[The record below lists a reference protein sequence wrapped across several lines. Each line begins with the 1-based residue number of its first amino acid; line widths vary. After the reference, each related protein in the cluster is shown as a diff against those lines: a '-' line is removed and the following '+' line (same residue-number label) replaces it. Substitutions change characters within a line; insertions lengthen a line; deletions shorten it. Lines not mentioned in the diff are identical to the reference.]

1 MNKRLV
7 NLLVVLFCIVSLN
20 TQTIYATEAKAT
32 PEPMSVLLLGID
44 TGSLGRVEVGRS
56 DVLMVM
62 TLNPNTNNI
71 TLTSIPR
78 DTYVEIVGQGVM
90 DKINHAYAFG
100 GIEMSRATVEQFL
113 DIAIDHYMV
122 VNMAGLS
129 ELIDQVGGVEVI
141 PPTTFSING
150 YNFVE
155 GQTINLNGEM
165 ALAYVRERYTSGG
178 DYGRQERQR
187 QLVTAIIRQISNSK
201 NIFNLKNIFYSL
213 NENIKTDFDL
223 MTLMGLYQVFNRN
236 IDTIETYQ
244 ISGYPQ
250 MINQIYY
257 EVPDAEVLGNVRN
270 TLKNELTE
278 Q

>member
-1 MNKRLV
+1 MNKRLIGF
-7 NLLVVLFCIVSLN
+7 LVILINIIFLN
-20 TQTIYATEAKAT
+20 NQTVYATENAVT
-32 PEPMSVLLLGID
+32 PEPMAVLLLGID
-44 TGSLGRVEVGRS
+44 SGSLGRVEVGRS
-56 DVLMVM
+56 DVMMVM
-62 TLNPNTNNI
+62 TVNSDTNNT

-78 DTYVEIVGQGVM
+78 DTYVEIVGQGNM

-113 DIAIDHYMV
+113 DISIDYYIV

-129 ELIDQVGGVEVI
+129 EIINQIGGVEVI
-141 PPTTFSING
+141 PPTTFSISG
-150 YNFVE
+150 YDFVE
-155 GQTINLNGEM
+155 GQEVTLDGDM

-187 QLVTAIIRQISNSK
+187 QLVAAIIRQMSNQK
-201 NIFNLKNIFYSL
+201 NIFNLKNIFLSL

-223 MTLMGLYQVFNRN
+223 MTLMSLYKEFNHSVDN
-236 IDTIETYQ
+236 VTTYQ

-250 MINQIYY
+250 MIENIYY
-257 EVPDAEVLGNVRN
+257 EVPDAEVLKDV
-270 TLKNELTE
+270 KYAIQNELDE

>member
-1 MNKRLV
+1 MNKRLI
-7 NLLVVLFCIVSLN
+7 NLLVVLICIVSLN
-20 TQTIYATEAKAT
+20 NQTVYATET
-32 PEPMSVLLLGID
+32 QEPMSVLLLGID
-44 TGSLGRVEVGRS
+44 SGSLGRTEVGRS
-56 DVLMVM
+56 DVMMVM
-62 TLNPNTNNI
+62 TLNPNTNHI

-78 DTYVEIVGQGVM
+78 DTYVEIVGQGMM

-113 DIAIDHYMV
+113 DIPIDHYIL

-129 ELIDQVGGVEVI
+129 EIIEQVDGVEVI

-150 YNFVE
+150 YHFVE
-155 GQTINLNGEM
+155 GQAITLDGEM

-178 DYGRQERQR
+178 DYGRQARQR
-187 QLVTAIIRQISNSK
+187 QLVTAVIHQISNSK
-201 NIFNLKNIFYSL
+201 NIFKLKNLFYSL

-223 MTLMGLYQVFNRN
+223 ITLMGLYKEFNDSVDN
-236 IDTIETYQ
+236 VTTYQ

-250 MINQIYY
+250 MIENIYY
-257 EVPDAEVLGNVRN
+257 EVPDAEVLEDV
-270 TLKNELTE
+270 KYAIQNELNE

>member
-1 MNKRLV
+1 MNKRLID
-7 NLLVVLFCIVSLN
+7 LLVILISMIFLN
-20 TQTIYATEAKAT
+20 TQTVIATER
-32 PEPMSVLLLGID
+32 PVSSEPMSVLLLGID
-44 TGSLGRVEVGRS
+44 SGSLGRTEVGRS
-56 DVLMVM
+56 DVMMVM
-62 TLNPNTNNI
+62 TLNPNTNHI

-78 DTYVEIVGQGVM
+78 DTYVEIVGQGMM

-113 DIAIDHYMV
+113 DISIDHHIV
-122 VNMAGLS
+122 ANMAGLS
-129 ELIDQVGGVEVI
+129 DIIDQVGGVEVI
-141 PPTTFSING
+141 PPSTFSISG
-150 YNFVE
+150 YNFIE
-155 GQTINLNGEM
+155 GQAITLDGEM

-187 QLVTAIIRQISNSK
+187 QLVTAVIHQISNSK

-223 MTLMGLYQVFNRN
+223 ITLMGLYKEFNDSVDN
-236 IDTIETYQ
+236 VTTYQ

-250 MINQIYY
+250 MIENIYY
-257 EVPDAEVLGNVRN
+257 EVPDAEVLEDV
-270 TLKNELTE
+270 KYAIQNELNE

>member
-1 MNKRLV
+1 MNKRLIE
-7 NLLVVLFCIVSLN
+7 LLVVLISVIFVN
-20 TQTIYATEAKAT
+20 THTVYATETKVT

-44 TGSLGRVEVGRS
+44 SGSLGRTEVGRS
-56 DVLMVM
+56 DVIMVM
-62 TLNPNTNNI
+62 TINPNKNNI

-78 DTYVEIVGQGVM
+78 DTYVEIVGLGIM

-113 DIAIDHYMV
+113 GIAIDHYMV

-141 PPTTFSING
+141 PPSTFSING

-165 ALAYVRERYTSGG
+165 ALAYVRERYSSGG

-187 QLVTAIIRQISNSK
+187 QLVTAVIRQVSNSK

-213 NENIKTDFDL
+213 NDNIKTDFDL
-223 MTLMGLYQVFNRN
+223 ITLMELYKEFNDSVDN
-236 IDTIETYQ
+236 VSTYQ

-250 MINQIYY
+250 MIENIYY
-257 EVPDAEVLGNVRN
+257 EVPDTEVLENVKN
-270 TLKNELTE
+270 TIKNELTE

>member
-1 MNKRLV
+1 MNKRLI
-7 NLLVVLFCIVSLN
+7 NLLVVLICIVSLN
-20 TQTIYATEAKAT
+20 NQTVYATET
-32 PEPMSVLLLGID
+32 QEPMSVLLLGID
-44 TGSLGRVEVGRS
+44 SGSLGRVEVGRS

-62 TLNPNTNNI
+62 TLNSNTNHI

-78 DTYVEIVGQGVM
+78 DTYVEIVGQGIM

-113 DIAIDHYMV
+113 DIPIDHYIL

-129 ELIDQVGGVEVI
+129 EIIDQVGGVEVI
-141 PPTTFSING
+141 PPSTFSISG
-150 YNFVE
+150 YHFVE
-155 GQTINLNGEM
+155 GQAITLDGEM

-187 QLVTAIIRQISNSK
+187 QLVTAVIHQISKSK

-213 NENIKTDFDL
+213 NENIKTDFDF
-223 MTLMGLYQVFNRN
+223 MTLMRLYKEFNDSVDN
-236 IDTIETYQ
+236 VTTYQ

-250 MINQIYY
+250 MIEHIYY
-257 EVPDAEVLGNVRN
+257 EVPDAEVLEDI
-270 TLKNELTE
+270 KYAIQNELNE

>member
-1 MNKRLV
+1 MNKRFI
-7 NLLVVLFCIVSLN
+7 NLLVLLISIIFIN
-20 TQTIYATEAKAT
+20 THTVYATET
-32 PEPMSVLLLGID
+32 PVSSEPMSVLLLGID
-44 TGSLGRVEVGRS
+44 SGSLGRTEVGRS
-56 DVLMVM
+56 DVMMVM
-62 TLNPNTNNI
+62 TLNPNTNHI

-78 DTYVEIVGQGVM
+78 DTYVEIVGQGIM

-100 GIEMSRATVEQFL
+100 GIEMSRTTVEQFL
-113 DIAIDHYMV
+113 DIPIDHYVV

-141 PPTTFSING
+141 PPTSFSISS
-150 YNFVE
+150 YNFIE
-155 GQTINLNGEM
+155 GQAITLDGEM

-236 IDTIETYQ
+236 IDTIATYQ

-257 EVPDAEVLGNVRN
+257 EVPDAEVVENI
-270 TLKNELTE
+270 KNAVKIELNE
-278 Q
+278 

>member
-1 MNKRLV
+1 MNKRLIGF
-7 NLLVVLFCIVSLN
+7 LVILVSIIFFN
-20 TQTIYATEAKAT
+20 NQTVYAIETSVT

-44 TGSLGRVEVGRS
+44 SGSLGRLEVGRS
-56 DVLMVM
+56 DVMMVM
-62 TLNPNTNNI
+62 TANPDTNNI

-78 DTYVEIVGQGVM
+78 DTYVEIVGQGMM

-113 DIAIDHYMV
+113 DISIDHYIV
-122 VNMAGLS
+122 VNMAGIS

-141 PPTTFSING
+141 PPTTFSISG
-150 YNFVE
+150 YQFVE
-155 GQTINLNGEM
+155 GQAVTLDGDM

-187 QLVTAIIRQISNSK
+187 QLVTAIISQMSNQK
-201 NIFNLKNIFYSL
+201 NIFNLKNIFLSL

-223 MTLMGLYQVFNRN
+223 ITLMSLYKEFNDS
-236 IDTIETYQ
+236 IDNVTTYQ

-250 MINQIYY
+250 MIENIYY
-257 EVPDAEVLGNVRN
+257 EVPDAEVLEDV
-270 TLKNELTE
+270 KYAIQNELDE

>member
-1 MNKRLV
+1 MNKHLID
-7 NLLVVLFCIVSLN
+7 LLVVFISVIFLN
-20 TQTIYATEAKAT
+20 NQTVYATET
-32 PEPMSVLLLGID
+32 PVTLEPLSVLLLGID
-44 TGSLGRVEVGRS
+44 SGSLGRGEIGRS
-56 DVLMVM
+56 DVMMVM
-62 TLNPNTNNI
+62 TLNPNTNHI

-100 GIEMSRATVEQFL
+100 GIEMSCATVEQFL
-113 DIAIDHYMV
+113 DISINHYIV
-122 VNMAGLS
+122 ANMAGLS
-129 ELIDQVGGVEVI
+129 ELIDQVGGVEII
-141 PPTTFSING
+141 PPTTFSISG
-150 YNFVE
+150 YNFIE
-155 GQTINLNGEM
+155 GQAITLDGEM

-187 QLVTAIIRQISNSK
+187 QLVTAVIRQISNSK

-223 MTLMGLYQVFNRN
+223 MTLMGLYKEFNDSVDN
-236 IDTIETYQ
+236 VTTYQ

-250 MINQIYY
+250 MIENIYY
-257 EVPDAEVLGNVRN
+257 EVPDAEVLEDVRYAIQ
-270 TLKNELTE
+270 NELDE

>member
-1 MNKRLV
+1 MNKRLIELLMVLISIIFV
-7 NLLVVLFCIVSLN
+7 NTHTV
-20 TQTIYATEAKAT
+20 YATETKAT

-62 TLNPNTNNI
+62 TLNPNTNHI

-78 DTYVEIVGQGVM
+78 DTYVEIVGQGIM

-113 DIAIDHYMV
+113 DIPIDHYVV

-141 PPTTFSING
+141 PTTSFSISS
-150 YNFVE
+150 YNFIE
-155 GQTINLNGEM
+155 GQAITLDGEM

-257 EVPDAEVLGNVRN
+257 EVPDAEVVENI
-270 TLKNELTE
+270 KNAIKIELNE
-278 Q
+278 

>member
-1 MNKRLV
+1 MNKRLAY
-7 NLLVVLFCIVSLN
+7 LFVVFISMIFFN
-20 TQTIYATEAKAT
+20 NQTVYATETPVT

-44 TGSLGRVEVGRS
+44 SGSLGRTEVGRS
-56 DVLMVM
+56 DVIMVM
-62 TLNPNTNNI
+62 TINPKTNHI

-78 DTYVEIVGQGVM
+78 DTYVEIVGQGMM

-113 DIAIDHYMV
+113 DISIDHYIV
-122 VNMAGLS
+122 ANMAGLS
-129 ELIDQVGGVEVI
+129 ELIDQVGGVEVM
-141 PPTTFSING
+141 PPTTFSISG
-150 YNFVE
+150 YHFVE
-155 GQTINLNGEM
+155 GQAITLDGEM

-187 QLVTAIIRQISNSK
+187 QLVSAVVHQISNSK

-213 NENIKTDFDL
+213 NENIKTDFDF
-223 MTLMGLYQVFNRN
+223 MTLMGLYKEFNDSAGN
-236 IDTIETYQ
+236 VTTYQ

-250 MINQIYY
+250 MIENIYY
-257 EVPDAEVLGNVRN
+257 EVPDAEVLEDI
-270 TLKNELTE
+270 KYAIQNELNK

>member
-1 MNKRLV
+1 MNKRLGY
-7 NLLVVLFCIVSLN
+7 LFVVLISIVSLS
-20 TQTIYATEAKAT
+20 TQTIYAAEAKIT

-44 TGSLGRVEVGRS
+44 SGSLGRVEVGRS
-56 DVLMVM
+56 DVIMVM
-62 TLNPNTNNI
+62 TINPNTNHI

-78 DTYVEIVGQGVM
+78 DTYVEIVGQGIM

-113 DIAIDHYMV
+113 DIAIDHYMA

-129 ELIDQVGGVEVI
+129 ELIDQLGGVEVI
-141 PPTTFSING
+141 PPTSFSISG
-150 YNFVE
+150 YDFVE
-155 GQTINLNGEM
+155 GQAITLDGEM

-187 QLVTAIIRQISNSK
+187 QLVTAVISQISNSK

-223 MTLMGLYQVFNRN
+223 VTLMGLYKEFN
-236 IDTIETYQ
+236 DTDDNVTTYQ

-250 MINQIYY
+250 MIDNIYY
-257 EVPDAEVLGNVRN
+257 EIPDNDLLDNVKSI
-270 TLKNELTE
+270 LKNELNK

>member
-1 MNKRLV
+1 MNKRLIGF
-7 NLLVVLFCIVSLN
+7 LVILVSIIFFN
-20 TQTIYATEAKAT
+20 NQTVYATETPVT

-44 TGSLGRVEVGRS
+44 SGSLGRLEVGRS
-56 DVLMVM
+56 DVMMVM
-62 TLNPNTNNI
+62 TANPDTNNI

-78 DTYVEIVGQGVM
+78 DTYVEIVGQGMM

-113 DIAIDHYMV
+113 DISIDHYIV
-122 VNMAGLS
+122 VNMAGIS

-141 PPTTFSING
+141 PPTTFSISG
-150 YNFVE
+150 YQFVE
-155 GQTINLNGEM
+155 GQAVTLDGDM

-187 QLVTAIIRQISNSK
+187 QLVTAIISQMSNQK
-201 NIFNLKNIFYSL
+201 NIFNLKNIFLSL

-223 MTLMGLYQVFNRN
+223 ITLMSLYKEFNDS
-236 IDTIETYQ
+236 IDNVTTYQ

-250 MINQIYY
+250 MIENIYY
-257 EVPDAEVLGNVRN
+257 EVPDAEVLEDV
-270 TLKNELTE
+270 KYAIQNELDE

>member
-1 MNKRLV
+1 MNKRLI
-7 NLLVVLFCIVSLN
+7 NLLVVLICIVSLN
-20 TQTIYATEAKAT
+20 NQTVYATET
-32 PEPMSVLLLGID
+32 QEPMSVLLLGID
-44 TGSLGRVEVGRS
+44 SGSLGRTEVGRS
-56 DVLMVM
+56 DVMMVM
-62 TLNPNTNNI
+62 TLNPNTNHI

-78 DTYVEIVGQGVM
+78 DTSVEIVGQGMM

-113 DIAIDHYMV
+113 DIPIDHYIL

-129 ELIDQVGGVEVI
+129 EIIEQVDGVEVI
-141 PPTTFSING
+141 PPSTFSISG
-150 YNFVE
+150 YNFIE
-155 GQTINLNGEM
+155 GQAITLDGEM

-187 QLVTAIIRQISNSK
+187 QLVTAVIHQISNSK

-223 MTLMGLYQVFNRN
+223 ITLMGLYKEFNDSVDN
-236 IDTIETYQ
+236 VTTYQ

-250 MINQIYY
+250 MIDQIYY
-257 EVPDAEVLGNVRN
+257 EIPDDDVLENVKSII
-270 TLKNELTE
+270 KNELDE

>member
-1 MNKRLV
+1 MNERLI
-7 NLLVVLFCIVSLN
+7 NLLVVLICIVSLN
-20 TQTIYATEAKAT
+20 NQTVYATET
-32 PEPMSVLLLGID
+32 QEPMSVLLLGID
-44 TGSLGRVEVGRS
+44 SGSLGRVEVGRS
-56 DVLMVM
+56 DVVMVM
-62 TLNPNTNNI
+62 TLNPNTNHI

-113 DIAIDHYMV
+113 DIDIEHYIV
-122 VNMAGLS
+122 VNMVGLS
-129 ELIDQVGGVEVI
+129 EIINQVGGVEVI
-141 PPTTFSING
+141 PPTTFSISG
-150 YNFVE
+150 YDFIE
-155 GQTINLNGEM
+155 GQATILDGEM

-187 QLVTAIIRQISNSK
+187 QLVTAIISQISKSK

-223 MTLMGLYQVFNRN
+223 ITLMGLYQVSNRN
-236 IDTIETYQ
+236 IVTIETYQ
-244 ISGYPQ
+244 ISGFPQ
-250 MINQIYY
+250 MIDNIYY
-257 EVPDAEVLGNVRN
+257 EVPDVEVLENIKHAI
-270 TLKNELTE
+270 KNELTK

>member
-1 MNKRLV
+1 MNKRLI
-7 NLLVVLFCIVSLN
+7 NLLVVLICIVSLN
-20 TQTIYATEAKAT
+20 NQTVYATET
-32 PEPMSVLLLGID
+32 QEPMSVLLLGID
-44 TGSLGRVEVGRS
+44 SGSLGRTEVGRS
-56 DVLMVM
+56 DVMMVM
-62 TLNPNTNNI
+62 TLNPNTNHI

-78 DTYVEIVGQGVM
+78 DTYVEIVGQGMM

-113 DIAIDHYMV
+113 GIPIDHYIL

-129 ELIDQVGGVEVI
+129 ELIDQVDGVEVI
-141 PPTTFSING
+141 PPSTFSISG
-150 YNFVE
+150 YHFVE
-155 GQTINLNGEM
+155 GQAITLDGEM

-187 QLVTAIIRQISNSK
+187 QLVTAVIHQISNNK

-223 MTLMGLYQVFNRN
+223 ITLMGLYKEFNDSVDN
-236 IDTIETYQ
+236 VTTYQ

-250 MINQIYY
+250 MIENIYY
-257 EVPDAEVLGNVRN
+257 EVPDAEVLEDV
-270 TLKNELTE
+270 KYAIQNELNE

>member
-1 MNKRLV
+1 MNKRLI
-7 NLLVVLFCIVSLN
+7 NLLVVLICIVSLN
-20 TQTIYATEAKAT
+20 NQTVYATET
-32 PEPMSVLLLGID
+32 QEPMSVLLLGID
-44 TGSLGRVEVGRS
+44 SGSLGRTEVGRS
-56 DVLMVM
+56 DVMMVM
-62 TLNPNTNNI
+62 TLNPNTNHI

-78 DTYVEIVGQGVM
+78 DTYVEIVGQGMM

-113 DIAIDHYMV
+113 DIPIDHYIL

-129 ELIDQVGGVEVI
+129 EIIEQVDGVEVI
-141 PPTTFSING
+141 PPSTFSISG
-150 YNFVE
+150 YNFIE
-155 GQTINLNGEM
+155 GQAITLDGEM

-187 QLVTAIIRQISNSK
+187 QLVTAVIHQISNSK

-223 MTLMGLYQVFNRN
+223 ITLMGLYKEFNDSVDN
-236 IDTIETYQ
+236 VTTYQ

-250 MINQIYY
+250 MIENIYY
-257 EVPDAEVLGNVRN
+257 EVPDAEVLEDV
-270 TLKNELTE
+270 KYAIQNELNE

>member
-1 MNKRLV
+1 MNKRLAY
-7 NLLVVLFCIVSLN
+7 LFVVFISMIFFN
-20 TQTIYATEAKAT
+20 NQTVYATETPVK

-44 TGSLGRVEVGRS
+44 TGSLGRTEVGRS
-56 DVLMVM
+56 DVIMVM
-62 TLNPNTNNI
+62 TINPKTNHI

-78 DTYVEIVGQGVM
+78 DTYVEIVGQGIM

-100 GIEMSRATVEQFL
+100 GIEMSRATVEEFL
-113 DIAIDHYMV
+113 DIPIDHYIL

-141 PPTTFSING
+141 PPTTFSISG
-150 YNFVE
+150 YDFIE
-155 GQTINLNGEM
+155 GQAITLDGEM

-187 QLVTAIIRQISNSK
+187 QLVTAVIHQISKSK

-213 NENIKTDFDL
+213 NENIKTDFDF
-223 MTLMGLYQVFNRN
+223 MTLMGLYKEFNDSVDN
-236 IDTIETYQ
+236 VTTYQ

-250 MINQIYY
+250 MIENIYY
-257 EVPDAEVLGNVRN
+257 EVPDAEVLEDVKYAI
-270 TLKNELTE
+270 KNELTK

>member
-1 MNKRLV
+1 MNKRLI
-7 NLLVVLFCIVSLN
+7 NLLVVLICIVSLN
-20 TQTIYATEAKAT
+20 NQTVYATET
-32 PEPMSVLLLGID
+32 QEPMSVLLLGID
-44 TGSLGRVEVGRS
+44 SGSLGRTEVGRS
-56 DVLMVM
+56 DVMMVM
-62 TLNPNTNNI
+62 TLNPNTNHI

-78 DTYVEIVGQGVM
+78 DTSVEIVGQGMM

-113 DIAIDHYMV
+113 DIPIDHYIL

-129 ELIDQVGGVEVI
+129 EIIEQVDGVEVI
-141 PPTTFSING
+141 PPTTFSISG
-150 YNFVE
+150 YNFIE
-155 GQTINLNGEM
+155 GQAITLDGEM

-187 QLVTAIIRQISNSK
+187 QLVTAVIHQISNSK

-223 MTLMGLYQVFNRN
+223 ITLMGLYKEFNDSVDN
-236 IDTIETYQ
+236 VTTYQ

-250 MINQIYY
+250 MIDQIYY
-257 EVPDAEVLGNVRN
+257 EIPDDDVLENVKSII
-270 TLKNELTE
+270 KNELDE

>member
-1 MNKRLV
+1 MKKRLIGY
-7 NLLVVLFCIVSLN
+7 LVILISIIFLN
-20 TQTIYATEAKAT
+20 NQTVYATETPVT

-44 TGSLGRVEVGRS
+44 SGSLGRTEVGRS
-56 DVLMVM
+56 DVIMIM
-62 TLNPNTNNI
+62 TINPNTNNI

-78 DTYVEIVGQGVM
+78 DTYVEIVGQGMM

-100 GIEMSRATVEQFL
+100 GVEMSRATVEQFL
-113 DIAIDHYMV
+113 DIDIEHHIV

-129 ELIDQVGGVEVI
+129 EIIDQVGGVEII
-141 PPTTFSING
+141 PPTTFSISG
-150 YNFVE
+150 YNFIE
-155 GQTINLNGEM
+155 GQAITLDGEM

-187 QLVTAIIRQISNSK
+187 QLVTAVIHQISNSK

-223 MTLMGLYQVFNRN
+223 ITLMGLYKEFN
-236 IDTIETYQ
+236 DSVDSVTTYQ

-250 MINQIYY
+250 MIENIYY
-257 EVPDAEVLGNVRN
+257 EVPDAEVLKDV
-270 TLKNELTE
+270 KYAIQNELNE

>member
-1 MNKRLV
+1 MNKRLAY
-7 NLLVVLFCIVSLN
+7 LFVVFISMIFFN
-20 TQTIYATEAKAT
+20 NQTVYATETPVT

-44 TGSLGRVEVGRS
+44 TGSLGRTEVGRS
-56 DVLMVM
+56 DVIMVM
-62 TLNPNTNNI
+62 TLNPNTNHI

-78 DTYVEIVGQGVM
+78 DTYVEIVGQGMM

-100 GIEMSRATVEQFL
+100 GIEMSRATVEEFL
-113 DIAIDHYMV
+113 DIPIEHYIV

-129 ELIDQVGGVEVI
+129 EIIDQVGGVEVI
-141 PPTTFSING
+141 PPTTFNISG
-150 YNFVE
+150 YHFVE
-155 GQTINLNGEM
+155 GQAITLDGEM

-187 QLVTAIIRQISNSK
+187 QLVTAVIHQLSKSK
-201 NIFNLKNIFYSL
+201 NIFNLKNLFYSL

-223 MTLMGLYQVFNRN
+223 MTLMGLYKEFNDSVDN
-236 IDTIETYQ
+236 VTTYQ

-250 MINQIYY
+250 MIENIYY
-257 EVPDAEVLGNVRN
+257 EVPDAEILEDI
-270 TLKNELTE
+270 KYAIQNELNE